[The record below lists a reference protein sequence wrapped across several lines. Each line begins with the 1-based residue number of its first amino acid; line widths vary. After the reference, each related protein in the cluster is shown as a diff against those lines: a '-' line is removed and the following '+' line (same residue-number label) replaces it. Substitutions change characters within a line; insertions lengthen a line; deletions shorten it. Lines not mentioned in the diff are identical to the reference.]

1 MSDEI
6 DALKDQVVVDTALL
20 KARAIEVKRLRSA
33 IREALWWAE
42 QHTDSAVT
50 RRLRD
55 YRKTVDALVTAVQEG
70 ALTAL
75 RNHCSDPND

>member
-1 MSDEI
+1 MCAVQDMADRIDELE
-6 DALKDQVVVDTALL
+6 AKV
-20 KARAIEVKRLRSA
+20 ERLRA
-33 IREALWWAE
+33 GIREALWWAE

>member
-42 QHTDSAVT
+42 QHTDSAVG

-55 YRKTVDALVTAVQEG
+55 YRQTVKALQAVDE
-70 ALTAL
+70 
-75 RNHCSDPND
+75 PK